1 MAKLSFWLLGNKLG
15 DGLVTLN
22 EKKYPLI
29 LSWSK
34 ILKRLQIN
42 CIFLYCFR
50 KMQTISNQKIK
61 DLPLNRTTVLIKQN
75 DTATLKELYKANFT
89 KVKRYVLKNSGDEQQ
104 AKDVY
109 QEAFVAMWRN
119 IKDDKFSAESETAI
133 NGYLFQIAKYKWLD
147 HIRSVKYKNTTFINR
162 EIEYNEPDTDENEVQ
177 NRKIKL
183 IMDSI
188 DQLGE
193 RCQLLMKL
201 FYFERKS
208 FKEISELMAMDEAS
222 ARNAKYRCQEQLK
235 KMTQNIPNG
244 FK

>member
-1 MAKLSFWLLGNKLG
+1 
-15 DGLVTLN
+15 
-22 EKKYPLI
+22 
-29 LSWSK
+29 
-34 ILKRLQIN
+34 
-42 CIFLYCFR
+42 
-50 KMQTISNQKIK
+50 MQTISNQKIK
-61 DLPLNRTTVLIKQN
+61 DLPLNRTTALIKHN
-75 DTATLKELYKANFT
+75 DATTLKELYKTNFA
-89 KVKRYVLKNSGDEQQ
+89 KVKRYVLKNNGDEQQ

-147 HIRSVKYKNTTFINR
+147 HVRSVKYKNTTFINR
-162 EIEYNEPDTDENEVQ
+162 DIEYDETDTDENELQ

-183 IMDSI
+183 IMETI
-188 DQLGE
+188 NQLGE
-193 RCQLLMKL
+193 RCQLLLKL

-208 FKEISELMAMDEAS
+208 FKEIAEIIVMDEAS

-235 KMTQNIPNG
+235 KMTQIIPNG